1 MEAGSF
7 AYSLVP
13 YARVVRTGKA
23 YLIVNPVLGTWA
35 KISRY
40 AGVMLDRLVGI
51 SIQGIVDTVGPAYG
65 REALVSL
72 LELMEELQARGL
84 LVCEPCGGGKEA
96 CGVEAKS
103 EEAAQA
109 RSGRSRIYVSWLL

>member
-72 LELMEELQARGL
+72 RSSWKSFRLEDCLFGSSQRG
-84 LVCEPCGGGKEA
+84 P
-96 CGVEAKS
+96 
-103 EEAAQA
+103 
-109 RSGRSRIYVSWLL
+109 I